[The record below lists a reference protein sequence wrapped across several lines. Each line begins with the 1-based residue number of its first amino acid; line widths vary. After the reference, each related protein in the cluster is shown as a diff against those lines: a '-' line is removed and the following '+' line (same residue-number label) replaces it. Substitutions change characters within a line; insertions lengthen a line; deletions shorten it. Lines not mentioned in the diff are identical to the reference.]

1 MALVKEALLDHLL
14 ELAVL
19 GSGVGDDLVVVGL
32 IHGADFGDIW
42 DIDGDRIGLE
52 VLRSHLVE
60 WQSRDVGISLLLTLS
75 KISDKSGDVLFE
87 LSKIHSDVVLIEN
100 GVIIVLLVACNR
112 KLEAAVV
119 ELADH

>member
-1 MALVKEALLDHLL
+1 MALVEEALLDHLL

-42 DIDGDRIGLE
+42 DVDGDRIGLE
-52 VLRSHLVE
+52 VLRCHLVE

-87 LSKIHSDVVLIEN
+87 LSKIHCDVVLIEH